1 MAPIAHERILD
12 WLDSETTALPGEEVD
27 VVDAV
32 GRTLAAPIDASVD
45 YPPSP
50 AAAVDGFAL
59 PAEATLGAS
68 AYNPL
73 PFRVGSSGEP
83 VLVPGRAAPLTSG
96 EPLPEGTDTVIP
108 LQDVEL
114 RGRALEVH
122 TPLASGENVI
132 PTGREVRAG
141 DRLLEAGRVLRVADA
156 ALLTVLGFPAVPV
169 VRRPRV
175 RVLIIRGNVH
185 DAGGLMV
192 HSLVHRDGGLCSQPE
207 RVENGVLENAL
218 AGGGCNLLL
227 LVGGSGFGS
236 NDQAAE
242 ALSRAGEVVH
252 RGVAINPGETAS
264 VGHAGG
270 VPVIMLPGV
279 PLATLFAY
287 DVLAGRAVRR
297 LAGRDPGWPY
307 GTRRAV
313 LSRKISSSL
322 GRLECCRVRIVDGHA
337 EPVAVSDGHTLST
350 VVRADGFV
358 LVAPTSEGFAE
369 GAEVTVHLYDQRL

>member
-1 MAPIAHERILD
+1 MTPTAHERVLD
-12 WLDSETTALPGEEVD
+12 WLDSRTAVLSGEEVE
-27 VVDAV
+27 VTAAV
-32 GRTLAAPIDASVD
+32 GRTLTAPIDAPAD
-45 YPPSP
+45 YPASP

-68 AYNPL
+68 DYNPL
-73 PFRVGSSGEP
+73 PFPLGPSGAP
-83 VLVPGRAAPLTSG
+83 VPAPGRAASVASG
-96 EPLPEGTDTVIP
+96 EPMPEGADAVIP

-114 RGRALEVH
+114 RDGVLEVFA
-122 TPLASGENVI
+122 PLAAGENVI
-132 PTGREVRAG
+132 PAGREVRAG
-141 DRLLEAGRVLRVADA
+141 DRFLEAGRVLRVADA
-156 ALLTVLGFPAVPV
+156 ALLTVLGLTAIPV

-175 RVLIIRGNVH
+175 RVLVLREDVR

-192 HSLVHRDGGLCSQPE
+192 RSLVHRDGGLCPQPE
-207 RVENGVLENAL
+207 RVENAALGDAL
-218 AGGGCNLLL
+218 ARGGCDLLL

-236 NDQAAE
+236 NDHAAH

-264 VGHAGG
+264 VGDAGG
-270 VPVIMLPGV
+270 VPVVVLPGV

-313 LSRKISSSL
+313 LSRKISSGL

-337 EPVAVSDGHTLST
+337 EPLAVSDGHTLST

-369 GAEVTVHLYDQRL
+369 GTEVTVYLYEQRL